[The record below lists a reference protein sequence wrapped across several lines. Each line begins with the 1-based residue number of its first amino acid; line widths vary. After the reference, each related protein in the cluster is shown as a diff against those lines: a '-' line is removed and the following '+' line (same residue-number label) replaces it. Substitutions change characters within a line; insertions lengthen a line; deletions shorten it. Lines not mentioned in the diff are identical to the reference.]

1 MKTILCLYAF
11 VCARRVRAIPILGV
25 ILVTLAVGCKTATPD
40 ETETPEPRPPNAG
53 RPNAGRP
60 NIVFILIDDL
70 GWADLPVY
78 GHAFH
83 ETPAIDRLAA
93 QGLRFTQA
101 YTAAP
106 LCSPTRASIQS
117 GQYPARVGVTDFI
130 PGHWRPYERLTVPKN
145 RTQYLPLEVV
155 TVGEA
160 MKTQGYATAYFGKWH
175 LGSSRTGTIPAAQG
189 YDDSFYQSGRGH
201 FDLAEK
207 LTPPQDVA
215 PDDYFAEVITDH
227 GLAFMEA
234 HRDQPFFLTLSHYAV
249 HIPLEARQALI
260 EKYENKEKPAEG
272 VNHPIYAAMVEHVDQ
287 SVGRVLDALDELGL
301 SQSTVVVFYSD
312 NGGLSERYDKADG
325 VVMTTNAPLRE
336 EKGGLYEGGIRVP
349 LLVRWPGVVAPGT
362 ISDALVTSV
371 DLFPTFVDVA
381 GGTMPEGQTVDGSSM
396 VPVLRGAAP
405 DAERA
410 LFFHYPHYHHTVPAG
425 AIRQGDFKLI
435 EFFDDGRTELYNLR
449 EDIGE
454 AHDLAD
460 DLPEKTAVMQTL
472 LAEWREQV
480 GAAMPVAN
488 PDFDEAR
495 RSEWG
500 RHPDLQ

>member
-1 MKTILCLYAF
+1 MKTLLCSYAF
-11 VCARRVRAIPILGV
+11 ARARLARAIPILGV
-25 ILVTLAVGCKTATPD
+25 VLVLAVGCNRATPD
-40 ETETPEPRPPNAG
+40 KTETAEPRPPNAG
-53 RPNAGRP
+53 PNAGRP

-93 QGLRFTQA
+93 QGLRFTHA

-130 PGHWRPYERLTVPKN
+130 PGKWRPYERLTVPKN
-145 RTQYLPLEVV
+145 RTQHLPLEVV

-160 MKTQGYATAYFGKWH
+160 MKMQGYATAYFGKWH
-175 LGSSRTGTIPAAQG
+175 LGSSRTGTTPAAQG
-189 YDDSFYQSGRGH
+189 YEVSFYQSGPGH
-201 FDLAEK
+201 FDLADNF
-207 LTPPQDVA
+207 TPPQEVE
-215 PDDYFAEVITDH
+215 PDDYYAEVITDH

-249 HIPLEARQALI
+249 HIPLEARQELI
-260 EKYENKEKPAEG
+260 DKYENKEKPAEG
-272 VNHPIYAAMVEHVDQ
+272 VNNPIYAAMVEHVDQ
-287 SVGRVLDALDELGL
+287 SVGRVLDTLDELEL
-301 SQSTVVVFYSD
+301 SQNTVVVFYSD

-336 EKGGLYEGGIRVP
+336 EKGGLWEGGIRVP
-349 LLVRWPGVVAPGT
+349 LLVRWPGVVAPGGT
-362 ISDALVTSV
+362 SDALLSSV
-371 DLFPTFVDVA
+371 DLFPTFIDLA
-381 GGTMPEGQTVDGSSM
+381 GGTMPEGQTFDGISM
-396 VPVLRGAAP
+396 VPVLRGAVP
-405 DAERA
+405 DAERT

-425 AIRQGDFKLI
+425 AIRQGDFKLL
-435 EFFDDGRTELYNLR
+435 EFFDDGHTELYNLR

-454 AHDLAD
+454 AHDLAEEM
-460 DLPEKTAVMQTL
+460 PEKAAAMQTL
-472 LAEWREQV
+472 LAEWRDEV

-495 RSEWG
+495 RNEWG
-500 RHPDLQ
+500 RHPDSR